1 MIIETKYNVGDEVY
15 ALHEK
20 ICKGTVELV
29 KAVSEEVGRCNVVYQ
44 VRFNG
49 LLFVEGEENLFPTKE
64 ELLSS
69 LEDDE

>member
-1 MIIETKYNVGDEVY
+1 MRIETKYSVGDKVY

-20 ICKGTVELV
+20 ICEGVVELV
-29 KAVSEEVGRCNVVYQ
+29 KAVSEEVGRYNVVYQ

-49 LLFVEGEENLFPTKE
+49 SLYVEGENNLFPTKE

-69 LEDDE
+69 IEDDE